1 MLDIKRTIAALCCF
15 AVCASSFAACGKK
28 DDDKNKG
35 DGFSINE
42 VSADSVESANDNHND
57 DKVDQPESPNVNNE
71 VVQEDVPIAQE
82 FDYFGLVYTLNEV
95 VQYEFDQIDGVVLV
109 VDLTITNN
117 SEYEYVVGALAN
129 FNVAVDDI
137 EGKTTDYVT
146 AQAMTLTSRMF
157 HEQGLE
163 YDVFGTSNTPPIK
176 PGDTLS
182 GYIPIALT
190 GDAVNFENIRFSFC
204 PDGTTNAQNKL
215 TATITP
221 ADVKA
226 E

>member
-1 MLDIKRTIAALCCF
+1 MLDIKRTIAALCCL

-42 VSADSVESANDNHND
+42 VSADSVESANDNHNG
-57 DKVDQPESPNVNNE
+57 DKVDQPETPNVNNE
-71 VVQEDVPIAQE
+71 VVQEEVPIAQE

-95 VQYEFDQIDGVVLV
+95 VQYEFDQIDGIVLV
-109 VDLTITNN
+109 ADLTITNN
-117 SEYEYVVGALAN
+117 SEYEYVVGALTN
-129 FNVAVDDI
+129 FNVVVDDI

-157 HEQGLE
+157 HNNGEE
-163 YDVFGTSNTPPIK
+163 YEVFGTSNTPPIK
-176 PGDTLS
+176 PGETLN

-190 GDAVNFENIRFSFC
+190 GDAVDFENIQFSFC
-204 PDGTTNAQNKL
+204 PDGTVHAQNKL